1 MWFASAWHLMD
12 WNERR
17 FPYWVLMGGLF
28 GHIFG
33 LLISTKMLSKARF
46 SDVITGSVTLPE
58 AQDKE
63 SESFKE
69 D

>member
-33 LLISTKMLSKARF
+33 LFISTKALSQARF

-69 D
+69 E